1 MTKIKLLRWILKV
14 KSQKIKQLFF
24 SGLKPARIH
33 TQTTIFGRMPTI
45 LTLVDFLTIGKH
57 DFRIRQ
63 MFLCEIFKQKYF
75 QALCLQRSSLGVE
88 WSEGSIL
95 LPCVYKVF
103 RISILSI
110 LALSMLH
117 DSKFCF
123 HASME
128 YLMFSLILSSFSQ
141 WPHIILTPR
150 EQPDLNYWN
159 PLIVQEMRDIL
170 QFWTDRRVS
179 LYKIGHFHRTIYF
192 LIVNVVIKTLSG
204 VLMASAWTPCLS
216 SSRISSSGMS
226 HCREKQK

>member
-1 MTKIKLLRWILKV
+1 M
-14 KSQKIKQLFF
+14 
-24 SGLKPARIH
+24 
-33 TQTTIFGRMPTI
+33 
-45 LTLVDFLTIGKH
+45 
-57 DFRIRQ
+57 
-63 MFLCEIFKQKYF
+63 
-75 QALCLQRSSLGVE
+75 E

-128 YLMFSLILSSFSQ
+128 YLMFSLILSSVSQ
-141 WPHIILTPR
+141 WPHSILTPR

-170 QFWTDRRVS
+170 QFWTDRRVP
-179 LYKIGHFHRTIYF
+179 LYKIGHFHHILSLSMSRLRHCQGCWWLPHGRRAFPLRGSPVPGWATVGKNRRNSFF
-192 LIVNVVIKTLSG
+192 LMMLG
-204 VLMASAWTPCLS
+204 P
-216 SSRISSSGMS
+216 
-226 HCREKQK
+226 